1 MGALVIVSSRAQRR
15 LAAAR
20 MAKDSTR
27 IVTWYDA
34 NVARDPAAQQPPN
47 WLRELDLKRAFAHDR
62 PKVAVD
68 TVRVA
73 RARVQSMIEADGD
86 GTYIRSVLQYDN
98 GTFMRWPAGR
108 DPIRVWIQPPAP
120 VAIQDA
126 FRAWNAADA
135 GVTYNIID
143 DSTQADVH
151 VLWTTALPNP
161 GQFGATD
168 RQQDRF
174 GRIMYVH
181 IWLLSPADIKYQQ
194 NAAIY
199 AAGYALGLASSPN
212 PDDIMARTP
221 SGWRYQLSDADVRT
235 LRLLYQLPF
244 SR

>member
-1 MGALVIVSSRAQRR
+1 M
-15 LAAAR
+15 AR
-20 MAKDSTR
+20 DSTR
-27 IVTWYDA
+27 IVAWYDA
-34 NVARDPAAQQPPN
+34 EVAREPAAQRPPN

-73 RARVQSMIEADGD
+73 RALIRSMVDADGD
-86 GTYIRSVLQYDN
+86 GTYIQSVLQYDN
-98 GTFMRWPAGR
+98 GTFMRWPGGR

-126 FRAWNAADA
+126 FRVWNAADA
-135 GVTYNIID
+135 GVTYQIVD

-151 VLWTTALPNP
+151 VLWTTTLPNP
-161 GQFGATD
+161 RQYDATD

-181 IWLLSPADIKYQQ
+181 IWLLSTADIKYEQS
-194 NAAIY
+194 AAIH
-199 AAGYALGLASSPN
+199 AAGHALGLADSPN

-221 SGWRYQLSDADVRT
+221 NAWRYQLSDADVRT